1 MTQRSGSRIATCRDA
16 AKFRLS
22 AVLCAMLLC
31 AAATARSIHEQDRA
45 TQQLRHAEVTDG
57 TPHVTRPSSKGRSA
71 LPPAIETVDTVR
83 PTHEDTMALQVPAA
97 SQGST
102 TVQPLD
108 AGVTAI
114 DAAAAAAVSMLA
126 EDEQEQHSISSLA
139 TGGGPSRRLLMPCYE
154 CAPPAPPSSLELVT
168 PDPFP
173 PVLSA
178 CMMWHIHA
186 SMVSFC
192 GCAYSPTL
200 RRSIVIVWPTW
211 AWSSLCR
218 CGRVRRI
225 NNAQSTSHGDAKQAT
240 QLCRHSGMQH
250 EASSVASSANK

>member
-154 CAPPAPPSSLELVT
+154 CAPPRPSIQPGTCHTRSLPSCSERMHDV
-168 PDPFP
+168 
-173 PVLSA
+173 
-178 CMMWHIHA
+178 
-186 SMVSFC
+186 
-192 GCAYSPTL
+192 AYSCQHGEFLWVRVLPHVEALHRDCLADVGLVVAVPL
-200 RRSIVIVWPTW
+200 R
-211 AWSSLCR
+211 
-218 CGRVRRI
+218 
-225 NNAQSTSHGDAKQAT
+225 QSQT
-240 QLCRHSGMQH
+240 
-250 EASSVASSANK
+250 N